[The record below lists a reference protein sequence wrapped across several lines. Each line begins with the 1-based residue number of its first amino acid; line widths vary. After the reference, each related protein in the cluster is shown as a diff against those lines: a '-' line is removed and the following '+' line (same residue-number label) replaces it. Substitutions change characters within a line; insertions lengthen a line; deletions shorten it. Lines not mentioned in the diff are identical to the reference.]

1 MDAISI
7 EDPQT
12 PKSLDNAKI
21 NETWYTP
28 SSDRKSVS
36 PQMSTENE
44 DTKESSSFLKNISSI
59 PNDFPTTF
67 PTNILEVQRIF
78 AAHMLM
84 IEKQKRLMQNPS
96 DSMGSINLI
105 DLVES
110 KKENAKAKDNVE
122 REEIRDSVYE
132 VKKDMLHPSTL
143 PSNVYSRPFPS
154 IQGGHSKEKVDGKF
168 FLEYAKCYL
177 ETKELWEKFH
187 RLGTEMIITKTGR

>member
-1 MDAISI
+1 
-7 EDPQT
+7 
-12 PKSLDNAKI
+12 
-21 NETWYTP
+21 
-28 SSDRKSVS
+28 
-36 PQMSTENE
+36 MSTENE
-44 DTKESSSFLKNISSI
+44 DTKESSSFLKSISSI

-96 DSMGSINLI
+96 DNMGSINLI

-110 KKENAKAKDNVE
+110 KKEDAKAKDNVE

-132 VKKDMLHPSTL
+132 VKKDILHPSTL

>member
-1 MDAISI
+1 
-7 EDPQT
+7 
-12 PKSLDNAKI
+12 
-21 NETWYTP
+21 
-28 SSDRKSVS
+28 
-36 PQMSTENE
+36 MSTENE

-96 DSMGSINLI
+96 DGMGSINLI

-110 KKENAKAKDNVE
+110 KKEDAKAKDNVE

-132 VKKDMLHPSTL
+132 VKKDILHPSTL